1 MTITGKNFE
10 VKVNG
15 TEMAMGDANPTA
27 LEILALAK
35 TLGAIPNDP
44 MGYILQGDKG
54 EYFGDQQ
61 VDLEEDRVFIT
72 LPLSPAQ
79 VA

>member
-15 TEMAMGDANPTA
+15 TEISMEDAKPTA

-44 MGYILQGDKG
+44 IGYILQGDKG
-54 EYFGDQQ
+54 EYLGDQQ
-61 VDLEEDRVFIT
+61 VDLEEERVFIT
-72 LPLSPAQ
+72 IPLSPAQ

>member
-44 MGYILQGDKG
+44 KGYILQGDKG

>member
-1 MTITGKNFE
+1 MTITSKNVG

-15 TEMAMGDANPTA
+15 TEFSMEDASPTA
-27 LEILALAK
+27 LEILAMAK

-44 MGYILQGDKG
+44 MTYMLQGDKG
-54 EYFGDQQ
+54 EYFADQP

-72 LPLSPAQ
+72 LPLGSAQ

>member
-1 MTITGKNFE
+1 MAITGKNFE

-27 LEILALAK
+27 LEILGLAK

-44 MGYILQGDKG
+44 VGYILQGDKG